1 MDIFFKVR
9 KNKILINLWRE
20 DMSAKVFGID
30 FGTSM
35 LKIYKKNEGIIFD
48 AKNIIAIADG
58 NRVIAIGDEAFEM
71 YGKAPSNILELVL

>member
-1 MDIFFKVR
+1 
-9 KNKILINLWRE
+9 
-20 DMSAKVFGID
+20 MSAKVFGID

-71 YGKAPSNILELVL
+71 YGKAPSNIDVSKKFSRFLNSFCN